1 MELTSSG
8 FYKTPRIIKGWDFI
22 EHIQFV
28 YNSGNSIYVK
38 FGPNR
43 DTDRVLSYHRVYDLD
58 SDNAVRFQV
67 SEDPRKWVLLE
78 DITEFE
84 FIQYRPQTDWVAI
97 NVGKTKRISLEDFN
111 ELFISDTFRHLKP
124 VIFLHQ
130 EKFWHVMG
138 LELTGDEEGSCWYI
152 YLKRQDSDFMTRIR
166 MPLNQKFI
174 YNPLSNSWSLDD
186 YTEEFKDL
194 DKIKCTLQK
203 EGLIEVV
210 VSGNPMKF
218 IRVNEIAQGV
228 LFFLF
233 MDENEDRRYYYSKQG
248 STKLRIMTDSQT
260 GETKYHLDHVKAMH
274 ID

>member
-43 DTDRVLSYHRVYDLD
+43 DMDRVLSYHRVYDLD

-97 NVGKTKRISLEDFN
+97 NVGKTKRISLEDFD

-130 EKFWHVMG
+130 EKFWNVMG
-138 LELTGDEEGSCWYI
+138 MELGVDEDAGWWI

-166 MPLNQKFI
+166 MPLTQKFI
-174 YNPLSNSWSLDD
+174 YNPLSNSWSFDD
-186 YTEEFKDL
+186 HTEEFTDL
-194 DKIKCTLQK
+194 GQIKHKLRTDVPD
-203 EGLIEVV
+203 EVF
-210 VSGNPMKF
+210 VSGSPMKF
-218 IRVNEIAQGV
+218 IRVKEIAQGV

-233 MDENEDRRYYYSKQG
+233 VDEDEDCRYYYSKQG
-248 STKLRIMTDSQT
+248 STKLRIVTNQ
-260 GETKYHLDHVKAMH
+260 ETLKTEYRLDHVKAMH

>member
-1 MELTSSG
+1 MELTPSG

-43 DTDRVLSYHRVYDLD
+43 DMDRVLSYHRVYDLD

-97 NVGKTKRISLEDFN
+97 NMGKTKRISLEDFG

-138 LELTGDEEGSCWYI
+138 LELASAEDGWFL
-152 YLKRQDSDFMTRIR
+152 YLKRQSSDFMTRIGV
-166 MPLNQKFI
+166 PLTQKFI

-186 YTEEFKDL
+186 QTEEFTDL
-194 DKIKCTLQK
+194 EDIKKQLK
-203 EGLIEVV
+203 PIEGYDVV
-210 VSGNPMKF
+210 VSGTTMKLSLF
-218 IRVNEIAQGV
+218 REITKGV
-228 LFFLF
+228 LFFVF
-233 MDENEDRRYYYSKQG
+233 RDEDDNKRYYYSKKG
-248 STKLRIMTDSQT
+248 TKLRIVTDS
-260 GETKYHLDHVKAMH
+260 ETLKKSYRLDHVKAMH

>member
-1 MELTSSG
+1 MELTPSG

-22 EHIQFV
+22 EHLQFV
-28 YNSGNSIYVK
+28 YNSGNSMYVK

-43 DTDRVLSYHRVYDLD
+43 DTNRVLSYHRVYDLD

-97 NVGKTKRISLEDFN
+97 NVGKTKRISLEDFE

-138 LELTGDEEGSCWYI
+138 MELGVDEDAGWWI
-152 YLKRQDSDFMTRIR
+152 YFKRQDSDFMTRVK
-166 MPLNQKFI
+166 MPLTQKFI
-174 YNPLSNSWSLDD
+174 YNPLSNSWSFDD

-194 DKIKCTLQK
+194 DKIKYALRK
-203 EGLIEVV
+203 EGLVEVV
-210 VSGNPMKF
+210 VSGKPMKF

-233 MDENEDRRYYYSKQG
+233 VDEDDNRRYYYSKQG
-248 STKLRIMTDSQT
+248 STKLRIVTDQ
-260 GETKYHLDHVKAMH
+260 ETRNTEYRLDHVKAMY

>member
-1 MELTSSG
+1 MELTPSG

-58 SDNAVRFQV
+58 SDNAVNFQV

-97 NVGKTKRISLEDFN
+97 NMGKTKRIGLEDFD

-138 LELTGDEEGSCWYI
+138 MELGVDEDAGWWI
-152 YLKRQDSDFMTRIR
+152 YLKRQESDFMTRIAFDR
-166 MPLNQKFI
+166 NQKFI
-174 YNPLSNSWSLDD
+174 FDPLSDSWSLDD
-186 YTEEFKDL
+186 PTQEITDL
-194 DKIKCTLQK
+194 EGIKKALK
-203 EGLIEVV
+203 SDEVSEV
-210 VSGNPMKF
+210 IVSGKPMKF
-218 IRVNEIAQGV
+218 VRVNEIAQGV

-233 MDENEDRRYYYSKQG
+233 VDEDENQRYYYSKKG
-248 STKLRIMTDSQT
+248 STKLRIVTNHET
-260 GETKYHLDHVKAMH
+260 GETEYYLDHVKAMH
-274 ID
+274 VD